1 MSARA
6 SPRAMGAFASPRV
19 MSAFARSRGEI
30 DPKKRTDFLS
40 SSSSFVR
47 TIYGHLPAGDTPNA
61 GKVVETAAVTISVAQ
76 GPVPISATHEP
87 ESFEYADWLEQ
98 PQEMAKTSAE
108 DSIAALQRQLEEQ
121 QVANASL
128 RSQLEE
134 HRSAQLLWNASLR
147 SQLEEHR
154 SAQLLWSASL
164 AERVAKLESS
174 GKAVAETDV
183 IISLSP
189 DAHEATGDQPEAVAE
204 IDPDATMDGADTAEH
219 EYKCELEESMWDC
232 ALFLHRPDLGVGVVV
247 TFWAVLILLL
257 NILLQMT
264 IALIVFNMDDPT
276 YKVRFIEDLWC
287 AREPRFASAGH
298 IVCFG
303 MACNLL

>member
-6 SPRAMGAFASPRV
+6 SPRAMGAFASPRA
-19 MSAFARSRGEI
+19 MSTFASPRGESNI

-134 HRSAQLLWNASLR
+134 HRSAQLLW
-147 SQLEEHR
+147 
-154 SAQLLWSASL
+154 SASL
-164 AERVAKLESS
+164 AERVAKLELS
-174 GKAVAETDV
+174 GKVVAETDV